1 MDLSSQ
7 KLQVLILCTAN
18 SARSQMAEG
27 LLRELA
33 ADRVDVYSAGAAPSR
48 VNHFAIEAMRECGID
63 ISGQTSDHLSIYL
76 KKDFD
81 YVITVCDNA
90 AETCPLFPG
99 RPVRIHWS
107 FPIRRQLVANT
118 TMCCAR
124 LSRCAMAWSI
134 GSRNGSHRWDSM
146 CLPNLGFRRLMDDQN
161 PELPRRL
168 KALSE
173 LISTVPV
180 GAQY

>member
-1 MDLSSQ
+1 
-7 KLQVLILCTAN
+7 
-18 SARSQMAEG
+18 MAEG

-48 VNHFAIEAMRECGID
+48 VNHFAIEAMRGRGID

-107 FPIRRQLVANT
+107 FPDPAAVSGEHDDVLRSFIRVRDGLEH
-118 TMCCAR
+118 R
-124 LSRCAMAWSI
+124 LREWVSS
-134 GSRNGSHRWDSM
+134 
-146 CLPNLGFRRLMDDQN
+146 LG
-161 PELPRRL
+161 
-168 KALSE
+168 
-173 LISTVPV
+173 
-180 GAQY
+180 

>member
-1 MDLSSQ
+1 MIEAIEAMDLASQ

-48 VNHFAIEAMRECGID
+48 VNHFAIEAMRERGID
-63 ISGQTSDHLSIYL
+63 ISGQSSDHLSIYL
-76 KKDFD
+76 QKDFD

-99 RPVRIHWS
+99 RAVRIHWS
-107 FPIRRQLVANT
+107 FPDPAAVSGEDDEALRSFIRVRDGLE
-118 TMCCAR
+118 
-124 LSRCAMAWSI
+124 
-134 GSRNGSHRWDSM
+134 H
-146 CLPNLGFRRLMDDQN
+146 
-161 PELPRRL
+161 RL
-168 KALSE
+168 KEWVSSL
-173 LISTVPV
+173 
-180 GAQY
+180 G

>member
-1 MDLSSQ
+1 MIEAIEAIHFASQ

-107 FPIRRQLVANT
+107 FPDPAAV
-118 TMCCAR
+118 
-124 LSRCAMAWSI
+124 S
-134 GSRNGSHRWDSM
+134 GEH
-146 CLPNLGFRRLMDDQN
+146 DDVLRSFI
-161 PELPRRL
+161 EVRDGLEHRL
-168 KALSE
+168 KEWVSSL
-173 LISTVPV
+173 
-180 GAQY
+180 G

>member
-1 MDLSSQ
+1 MIEAIEAMDLSSQ

-33 ADRVDVYSAGAAPSR
+33 ADRVDGYSAGAAPSR

-99 RPVRIHWS
+99 RAVRIHWS
-107 FPIRRQLVANT
+107 FPDPAAVSGEHDDVLRSFIEVRDGLEH
-118 TMCCAR
+118 R
-124 LSRCAMAWSI
+124 LEEWVSS
-134 GSRNGSHRWDSM
+134 
-146 CLPNLGFRRLMDDQN
+146 LG
-161 PELPRRL
+161 
-168 KALSE
+168 
-173 LISTVPV
+173 
-180 GAQY
+180 